1 MWLSTGVRVACVCVF
16 RRKGWTENSRIS
28 RLLVR
33 AVVLT
38 CDYLLTCH
46 YLLPLFWRACVS
58 WRGAQKIV
66 TWISLVSALTLTCD
80 YLLTCHYPCLL
91 TCHYGVATI
100 SRLLKFKGLFCRN
113 SLFTRALLQKR
124 PMILRSLL
132 IVVTPYV
139 RPLLTSDSVLPLVW
153 LACVSWEG
161 RDKLRIVAAH
171 AC

>member
-46 YLLPLFWRACVS
+46 YLLPLFWLACVS

-66 TWISLVSALTLTCD
+66 SWISLVSALTLTCD
-80 YLLTCHYPCLL
+80 YRLPCHYPCLL

-100 SRLLKFKGLFCRN
+100 SRLLIFKGLFCRN
-113 SLFTRALLQKR
+113 SLFNRALLQKR
-124 PMILRSLL
+124 PIIWRSLL
-132 IVVTPYV
+132 IIATPYV
-139 RPLLTSDSVLPLVW
+139 LPLLTSDYVLPLF
-153 LACVSWEG
+153 
-161 RDKLRIVAAH
+161 
-171 AC
+171 